1 MTRSDQFFLYSRRRA
16 LQFLAGASTG
26 LLLHA
31 CGQSG
36 SQSSSNTGTEQMSL
50 SIGFVTWIGMT
61 PLHIALEKGF
71 FRDLGLDLK
80 PQTFGTN
87 TDLNAAFL
95 AGQLDA
101 STPVTSAAVLTA
113 SKGKDFRIVLVQ
125 DNSVGGD
132 GILARNS
139 IKSIKA
145 FKGQKIAV
153 EKGAVSHFFLLQ
165 VLAEAGLT
173 EADVT
178 LVNADVTTATSA
190 YQSGQVDIAVAYAP
204 FLQQANEAQPD
215 GRVIYDTAKMPTAIS
230 DFYIF
235 DQAFAEANPKAVEA
249 FVTGIFQGRDFLEQN
264 PEEGLALA
272 AKALE
277 TTPDA
282 LAADLKGVELPDAQA
297 NLKLLDASQ
306 GESPVVTSL
315 QNMADFMIAQ
325 KQVESVPNLAQFVEP
340 KFVEAYLQQQS

>member
-1 MTRSDQFFLYSRRRA
+1 MTWSDQFAVYSRRRA

-31 CGQSG
+31 CSQSD
-36 SQSSSNTGTEQMSL
+36 SQSSISNTGSEKMSL
-50 SIGFVTWIGMT
+50 AIGFVTWIGMT
-61 PLHIALEKGF
+61 PLHIAVEKGF
-71 FRDLGLDLK
+71 FKDLGLDLK
-80 PQTFGTN
+80 PQIFGTN

-95 AGQLDA
+95 AGQLDV

-113 SKGKDFRIVLVQ
+113 SKGKDFRIILVQ

-139 IKSIKA
+139 IESIET
-145 FKGQKIAV
+145 FKGKEIAV

-165 VLAEAGLT
+165 VLAEAGLS

-178 LVNADVTTATSA
+178 LVNADATTASTA
-190 YQSGQVDIAVAYAP
+190 YQTGQVEIAVSYAP

-215 GRVIYDTAKMPTAIS
+215 GRIIFDTAKMPTAIS
-230 DFYIF
+230 DFYVV
-235 DQAFAEANPKAVEA
+235 DRAFAEANPRAIDA
-249 FVTGIFQGRDFLEQN
+249 FVKGIFQGRDFLEQN
-264 PEEGLALA
+264 PQEGLAIA

-282 LAADLKGVELPDAQA
+282 LEADLKGVELPDAKT
-297 NLKLLDASQ
+297 NLELLDQSN
-306 GESPVVTSL
+306 GDSVVVTSL
-315 QNMADFMIAQ
+315 KNMANFMIAQ
-325 KQVESVPNLAQFVEP
+325 KQIESVPDLAQMVEP
-340 KFVEAYLQQQS
+340 KYVDAYLKQS